1 MATDVRAIAAPS
13 SACRWLQLVFSIA
26 CMMMIANLR
35 YRWTLFV
42 LPIDAKDHRDRAA
55 IQLAFSSEA
64 TPWAT
69 AKTGRR
75 R

>member
-1 MATDVRAIAAPS
+1 
-13 SACRWLQLVFSIA
+13 
-26 CMMMIANLR
+26 MMMIANLR